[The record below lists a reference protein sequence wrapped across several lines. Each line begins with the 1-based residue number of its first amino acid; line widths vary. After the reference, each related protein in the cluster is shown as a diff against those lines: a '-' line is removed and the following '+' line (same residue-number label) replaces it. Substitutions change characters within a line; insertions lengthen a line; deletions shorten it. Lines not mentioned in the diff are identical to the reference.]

1 MTAMNSLR
9 QSQGLTINEFAAVLG
24 VSRSLVTK
32 LLYRQRKPS
41 VDVLK
46 RLQRAFPEIDIGDYL
61 NG

>member
-1 MTAMNSLR
+1 MTALNSLR

-24 VSRSLVTK
+24 VSRSLVVK